1 MTFVKVSFSK
11 FTEFMSSDKKKEPEC
26 LNATERENL
35 QAQYKEVYV
44 LKYEENM
51 VSDVLLLGL
60 EEEKRRNF
68 EVVFC

>member
-1 MTFVKVSFSK
+1 
-11 FTEFMSSDKKKEPEC
+11 MSSDKKKEPEC